1 MFVYQPTYNV
11 IKYLNS
17 STEYITSWRS
27 KGVYNT
33 KHILIKNDS
42 LPNIRDPNKK
52 ILLQFDYT
60 PLVVEQ
66 NNYTSNIV
74 NVYMVYDLDYWPKI
88 PLRNFTL
95 KLYINIVKN
104 SDREKYF
111 CSGYRIAFDGK
122 GSWSFNDDFARNVII
137 FGIDKSSSSHTDN
150 LKNDF
155 LILAEGDTFGING
168 SFGSPGKKMCIN
180 FS

>member
-42 LPNIRDPNKK
+42 LPNIKDPNKK

-88 PLRNFTL
+88 PLRNYIKTL
-95 KLYINIVKN
+95 
-104 SDREKYF
+104 
-111 CSGYRIAFDGK
+111 
-122 GSWSFNDDFARNVII
+122 
-137 FGIDKSSSSHTDN
+137 H
-150 LKNDF
+150 
-155 LILAEGDTFGING
+155 
-168 SFGSPGKKMCIN
+168 
-180 FS
+180 